1 LNEFESEKGNASG
14 KTRARRYPIQV
25 GLRYRTASETQWHQ
39 GQTQNISRSGILF
52 QGDILLEA
60 KTPVELSFPLPVEI
74 GGEPGALV
82 FCEGQIVRTVLPATT
97 DARPALA
104 AKILDFLFVRSREP
118 MVV

>member
-1 LNEFESEKGNASG
+1 MKENEAEKAKAAG

-25 GLRYRTASETQWHQ
+25 GLRYRTASETEWHQ
-39 GQTQNISRSGILF
+39 GQSENISRSGILF
-52 QGDILLEA
+52 QADIVLEA

-82 FCEGQIVRTVLPATT
+82 FCEGQIVRTVMPATT

-104 AKILDFLFVRSREP
+104 AKIVDFLFVRSREP

>member
-1 LNEFESEKGNASG
+1 MKENGAEKAKAARKS
-14 KTRARRYPIQV
+14 RAPRYPIQV
-25 GLRYRTASETQWHQ
+25 GLRYRPTSETEWHQ
-39 GQTQNISRSGILF
+39 GQTENISRSGVLF
-52 QGDILLEA
+52 QADSALEV
-60 KTPVELSFPLPVEI
+60 KTSVELSFPLPVEI

-82 FCEGQIVRTVLPATT
+82 FCEGQIVRTVLPPTT

>member
-1 LNEFESEKGNASG
+1 LRESEAEEAKAVSR
-14 KTRARRYPIQV
+14 TRAQRYPIQV
-25 GLRYRTASETQWHQ
+25 ALRYRTASESEWHR
-39 GQTQNISRSGILF
+39 GQTENISRSGVLF
-52 QGDILLEA
+52 QADRVLEVN
-60 KTPVELSFPLPVEI
+60 TPVELSFPLPVEV

-82 FCEGQIVRTVLPATT
+82 FCEGRIVRTVLPATT

>member
-1 LNEFESEKGNASG
+1 MSEYETYKGRASS

-25 GLRYRTASETQWHQ
+25 SLRYRIPSESQWHQ
-39 GQTQNISRSGILF
+39 GQTENISRSGILF
-52 QGDILLEA
+52 QADNVLEA
-60 KTPVELSFPLPVEI
+60 KTQVELSFPLPVEI

-104 AKILDFLFVRSREP
+104 ARIVDFLFVRSREP

>member
-1 LNEFESEKGNASG
+1 MKESEAEKAKAAG
-14 KTRARRYPIQV
+14 KSRAQRYPIQV
-25 GLRYRTASETQWHQ
+25 GLRYRPASGTEWLQ
-39 GQTQNISRSGILF
+39 GQTQNISRSGVLF
-52 QGDILLEA
+52 QADAVLEV

-82 FCEGQIVRTVLPATT
+82 FCEGLIVRTVLPATA